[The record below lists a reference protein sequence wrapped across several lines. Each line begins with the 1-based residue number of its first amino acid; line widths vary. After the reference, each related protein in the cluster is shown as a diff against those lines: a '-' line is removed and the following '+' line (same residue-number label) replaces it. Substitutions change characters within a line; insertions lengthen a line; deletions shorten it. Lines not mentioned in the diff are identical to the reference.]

1 MGFHFYSYLLVT
13 TNSYLPANVANRRC
27 MATHGECVL
36 LNTTVTVGDAVAL
49 WGHAKI
55 YTASPMVCSNPQV
68 TTMKILRIKQV
79 IEMTTLGRS
88 TIYKYIKEGT
98 FPKQIKMGARASG
111 WLQADV
117 ENWILTRRCR
127 DQVVQEGR
135 SS

>member
-1 MGFHFYSYLLVT
+1 
-13 TNSYLPANVANRRC
+13 
-27 MATHGECVL
+27 
-36 LNTTVTVGDAVAL
+36 
-49 WGHAKI
+49 
-55 YTASPMVCSNPQV
+55 
-68 TTMKILRIKQV
+68 MKILRINQV

-117 ENWILTRRCR
+117 ENWILTRRCGGR
-127 DQVVQEGR
+127 EVQESC

>member
-1 MGFHFYSYLLVT
+1 MKASYV
-13 TNSYLPANVANRRC
+13 
-27 MATHGECVL
+27 
-36 LNTTVTVGDAVAL
+36 
-49 WGHAKI
+49 KI

-117 ENWILTRRCR
+117 ENWILTRRCGG
-127 DQVVQEGR
+127 QVLQESR